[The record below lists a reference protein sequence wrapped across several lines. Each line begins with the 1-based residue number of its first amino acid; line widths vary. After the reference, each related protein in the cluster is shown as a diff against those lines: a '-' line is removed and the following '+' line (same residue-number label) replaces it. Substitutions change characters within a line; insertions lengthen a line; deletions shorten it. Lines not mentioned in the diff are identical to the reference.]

1 MRCTRSSVPWPDVLN
16 RETSMTTLKLKTLL
30 GDYANTKALKSGL
43 VAPKLF
49 EFDFADVKV
58 PNRAFKRVVR
68 NLEFDVA
75 ELALVT
81 FLQAKAYGKPLTLMP
96 AVVGAGRFQH
106 HCLVYNAERPRVKV
120 AQLQGKRIGI
130 RAHAQTTVTW
140 VRGVL
145 ADDYGVPLQDVQ
157 WVTFEDGHL
166 AEFPDPPGFIRAPE
180 GSSAVQM
187 LLAGELDAAI
197 IGTDL
202 PDDPRLKAVLPDPHE
217 AAKAWSAR
225 HQMLP
230 INHMMAIDVQLC
242 RERPDVVREIYS
254 VLQASKALAPTAPDA
269 VDLTPFGIEPN
280 RRALEVLIRNSYEQG
295 LIPRAYAVDEL
306 FEEFTRLI

>member
-1 MRCTRSSVPWPDVLN
+1 MN
-16 RETSMTTLKLKTLL
+16 TTPLQLKTLL
-30 GDYANTKALKSGL
+30 GDYANTRALRDGRLSS
-43 VAPKLF
+43 PNF
-49 EFDFADVKV
+49 TFDFADVKV

-68 NLEFDVA
+68 NLEFDLA

-96 AVVGAGRFQH
+96 AVIGAGRFQH
-106 HCLVYNAERPRVKV
+106 HCLVYNAERAPVRV
-120 AQLQGKRIGI
+120 QDLRGKRIGI

-145 ADDYGVPLQDVQ
+145 ANDYGVNLSDIQ

-166 AEFPDPPGFIRAPE
+166 AEFPDPSGFIRAPE
-180 GSSAVQM
+180 DTKAVDM

-202 PDDPRLKAVLPDPHE
+202 PDDPRLQSVIPEPHS
-217 AAKAWSAR
+217 AAQAWSQR

-230 INHMMAIDVQLC
+230 INHMVAVNLELCQTQPQVLREVYELLLKSKQLAT
-242 RERPDVVREIYS
+242 PN
-254 VLQASKALAPTAPDA
+254 QAQKL
-269 VDLTPFGIEPN
+269 DLTPFGIEAN
-280 RRALEVLIRNSYEQG
+280 RRSLDLLIRYSYQQG

-306 FEEFTRLI
+306 FDDATRFL